1 MQKNPSTKYRRFQ
14 PVQLPDRQWPGRT
27 LTSAPRW
34 CSVDLRDGNQALAV
48 PMNVSQKLELF
59 QTLVKIGFKEIEVGF
74 PSASNTEFT
83 FNRRLIEE
91 NRAPEDVWLQ
101 CLVQAREDLI
111 ERTVESLIGAKKAII
126 HLYNSTSPAQRRVVF
141 QKSKQEIIEVAV
153 RGATWIKER
162 LPRLKGTEVMLQY
175 SPESF
180 SGTEVEFA
188 KEICEAV
195 IDVWQPTPE
204 RKMILNLPDTVEVAM
219 PNVYADQIEWMC
231 RNVKKWDSIIVSLH
245 THNDRSTG
253 VAATELGLLA
263 GAERVEG
270 TLFGNGERTGNLDI
284 VTVALNLYMH
294 GIDPKL
300 DFSNLSSIRD
310 VYERCTGMTV
320 PARQPYAGELVF
332 TAFSGS
338 HQDAIRKGLG
348 EPFENFW
355 KWLQKEVRQC
365 VTFKQKKEFT
375 IRANEDKAS
384 IIPNETG
391 TPAFFSKVNA
401 RKVWDRYLIL
411 SSEERVITSMYQQPK
426 WNDCPDR
433 NSPWIAEAIDQYGPE
448 SRSTIWDV
456 PYLTIDPTDIGREYH
471 EVIRVNSQSGKGG
484 VAYLLE
490 NEFGIQLPKDMQ
502 REFGPIA
509 NDEVDRLGREG
520 SGTELKAMF
529 WKEYVERLKPWRL
542 VSFETESRDG
552 MVKCRAELAK
562 DGKPVKIS
570 GQGNGPLAAL
580 VHGLGAS
587 GGPLFEIT
595 AYSEH
600 ALSAGEEAAAIAYI
614 QIKTMDGKVR
624 WGAGVDTNIELASV
638 RAVLSALNRI

>member
-1 MQKNPSTKYRRFQ
+1 MHKNPSKKYRAFP
-14 PVQLPDRQWPGRT
+14 PVSLPDRQWPNRV
-27 LTSAPRW
+27 LSQAPRW

-74 PSASNTEFT
+74 PSASNTEFA

-91 NRAPEDVWLQ
+91 NRAPDDVWLQ
-101 CLVQAREDLI
+101 VLVQAREDLI

-141 QKSKQEIIEVAV
+141 GKSKKEIVEVAV
-153 RGATWIKER
+153 RGAQWIKDR

-180 SGTEVEFA
+180 SATEVEFA
-188 KEICEAV
+188 KEISEAV
-195 IDVWQPTPE
+195 MDVWQPTPK
-204 RKMILNLPDTVEVAM
+204 RKVILNLPDTVEVAM
-219 PNVYADQIEWMC
+219 PNVYADQIEWIC
-231 RNVKKWDSIIVSLH
+231 RNIKNRDALIVSVH
-245 THNDRSTG
+245 THNDRCTG

-263 GAERVEG
+263 GADRVEG

-284 VTVALNLYMH
+284 VTVALNLYQH

-300 DFSNLSSIRD
+300 DFADLNSIIE

-338 HQDAIRKGLG
+338 HQDAIRKGLN
-348 EPFENFW
+348 EW
-355 KWLQKEVRQC
+355 K
-365 VTFKQKKEFT
+365 
-375 IRANEDKAS
+375 EDGR
-384 IIPNETG
+384 TH
-391 TPAFFSKVNA
+391 
-401 RKVWDRYLIL
+401 
-411 SSEERVITSMYQQPK
+411 
-426 WNDCPDR
+426 
-433 NSPWIAEAIDQYGPE
+433 
-448 SRSTIWDV
+448 WDV
-456 PYLTIDPTDIGREYH
+456 PYLTIDPTDIGREYR

-490 NEFGIQLPKDMQ
+490 SQFGIELPKDMQ

-509 NDEVDRLGREG
+509 NDEVDKLGREV
-520 SGTELKAMF
+520 SATELKQMF
-529 WKEYVERLKPWRL
+529 WREYIERTTPWQLKT
-542 VSFETESRDG
+542 FETESKNG
-552 MVKCRAELAK
+552 VVKCRVKLLR
-562 DGKPVKIS
+562 DGKPVELA
-570 GQGNGPLAAL
+570 GEGNGPLAAL
-580 VHGLGAS
+580 VHGFSKIGV
-587 GGPLFEIT
+587 PRFEIA

-600 ALSAGEEAAAIAYI
+600 ALSSGEEAVAIAYI
-614 QIKTMDGKVR
+614 QIKQGDGKTR

-638 RAVLSALNRI
+638 RAVLSALNRS